1 MNAAPTRPSPAAVA
15 DAYLAAWNEADPT
28 RRAALLTE
36 GWAEDARY
44 VDPLMAGDG
53 RERIGELIGA
63 VHARFPG
70 FRFERLGAAEGYA
83 DHVRFAWSLGP
94 AGEEPPIK
102 GSDVVELDGGRIRR
116 VIGFLDQV
124 PAAA

>member
-1 MNAAPTRPSPAAVA
+1 MTDTSTPAAVA
-15 DAYLAAWNEADPT
+15 DAYLAAWNEADPA
-28 RRAALLTE
+28 RRTALLRA

-44 VDPLMAGDG
+44 VDPLMAGEG
-53 RERIGELIGA
+53 RARIAELIGA

-70 FRFERLGAAEGYA
+70 FRFERLGNADGYA

-94 AGEEPPIK
+94 AGGEPPIK
-102 GSDVVELDGGRIRR
+102 GSDVVELEGGRIRR